1 MATTFS
7 PFTRKVPQVDMV
19 DTQAALA
26 SAEFDVGGA
35 ASGRPKTQTVT
46 GGYGKAQEKAL
57 ADAAVWGAIDA
68 GSLDTYKPWRNW
80 TEIAGQKINL
90 DQTEEQIAADLARIF
105 GGLGGYGAG
114 GTGGA
119 GYAGGGGTSGGS
131 MVDIEAK
138 ANALRQYMASIPQ
151 TAVDYTALADEARKR
166 FGGYRTT
173 LDELIASAT
182 GRQESAAQVA
192 RENLAGLTPSS
203 VMNVTP
209 ADIGMGSAAGYLSSI
224 GASPADVEAVRAFE
238 QQMLNQSL
246 AGTRGYSQR
255 VADVEDLN
263 RLEQQRAIE
272 TILQEAASGLASTGA
287 GYNLGLSDA
296 ERAVLEDYIMREQ
309 EQKRSIDQ
317 ALLEARLAGADIGV
331 VL

>member
-7 PFTRKVPQVDMV
+7 PFTRKVPQVDTV
-19 DTQAALA
+19 DPQAALA
-26 SAEFDVGGA
+26 AAEFDVGGA
-35 ASGRPKTQTVT
+35 ASKRPKTGTVT

-57 ADAAVWGAIDA
+57 ADAAIWGAIDA

-90 DQTEEQIAADLARIF
+90 DQSEEQIAAQLARIF

-114 GTGGA
+114 G
-119 GYAGGGGTSGGS
+119 GGTGGGS
-131 MVDIEAK
+131 MVDVEAK
-138 ANALRQYMASIPQ
+138 ANALRQYMESIPQ
-151 TAVDYTALADEARKR
+151 SAVDYTALADEARKR

-173 LDELIASAT
+173 LDEMVAGAT

-192 RENLAGLTPSS
+192 RENLLGLTPSS
-203 VMNVTP
+203 VVNITP
-209 ADIGMGSAAGYLSSI
+209 ADIGMGSAAGYLSRI

-246 AGTRGYSQR
+246 AGTSGYSQR
-255 VADVEDLN
+255 VADVEALN
-263 RLEQQRAIE
+263 RLEQRRAVE
-272 TILQEAASGLASTGA
+272 TILQEAASGLASTSA
-287 GYNLGLSDA
+287 GYGLGLNDA
-296 ERAVLEDYIMREQ
+296 ERAVLESYIMKNQ
-309 EQKRSIDQ
+309 EQKRTMEQ
-317 ALLEARLAGADIGV
+317 ALLEARLAGADLGV

>member
-26 SAEFDVGGA
+26 APEFDVGGA

-57 ADAAVWGAIDA
+57 ADASVWGAIDA
-68 GSLDTYKPWRNW
+68 GSLDTYKPWGNW
-80 TEIAGQKINL
+80 TEIAGVKINL
-90 DQTEEQIAADLARIF
+90 DQTDEQIAADLATIF
-105 GGLGGYGAG
+105 GGIPARSPFV
-114 GTGGA
+114 GTG
-119 GYAGGGGTSGGS
+119 GGS
-131 MVDIEAK
+131 MVDVEAK
-138 ANALRQYMASIPQ
+138 ANALRQYMESIPQ
-151 TAVDYTALADEARKR
+151 TAVDYAALSDEARKR

-192 RENLAGLTPSS
+192 RENIAGLTPSS
-203 VMNVTP
+203 VVNVTP

-224 GASPADVEAVRAFE
+224 GASPADVEAIRAFE

-255 VADVEDLN
+255 VANVESSN

-296 ERAVLEDYIMREQ
+296 ERAILEDFIMRGQ
-309 EQKRSIDQ
+309 EQKRSIDN
-317 ALLEARLAGADIGV
+317 ALLEARLAGADIGK